1 VAAPVAVARLI
12 PGVPDEAA
20 EVAGAGAEDAG
31 VARRAAASGA
41 CPLVAAALCP
51 LSATASATPTPA
63 TASAPPP
70 TAAPERKLISS
81 IRA

>member
-1 VAAPVAVARLI
+1 
-12 PGVPDEAA
+12 VPEEAA
-20 EVAGAGAEDAG
+20 EVAGAAAEDAG
-31 VARRAAASGA
+31 VASWAAMPGA

-51 LSATASATPTPA
+51 PSATASATPTPA

-70 TAAPERKLISS
+70 TAAPERKLMSS